1 MSTLKIR
8 LAVESDNDSILALA
22 ARCPQEGMITFFPS
36 RTPRFNTLHRLLDP
50 GSWHY
55 VAVKGGQVVGLVGV
69 VHFRVRILDRICR
82 IGFMMDLRLDKAYR
96 SGTTAFRLVSK
107 AVDHVL
113 ESDIDLVI
121 GNFLKQNRRPMVFA
135 SGRAGIPASLFL
147 GDNRIFNLIPVRK
160 MSTGGRFSIRKAT
173 SADIPEIVDIQ
184 SRYALNYR
192 IAPVPEEDRLRYLLN
207 NVEGFSLDRIL
218 LACENGR
225 IRAVTALWDEHF
237 YKSYQVLKLS
247 PGIEVVNNLIKAL
260 SFVLP
265 MPHPIQ
271 LNEPLRQLSMVM
283 YAHDNCPEALNT
295 LFRFTNNTYRG
306 SGYTL
311 ITLYAQ
317 ERDPVFRLLKGFPGV
332 SVKSEMYLFA
342 SDAALYEKIREDP
355 RGDLLDL
362 TLTL

>member
-1 MSTLKIR
+1 MSSVQIR
-8 LAVESDNDSILALA
+8 LADESDNDSILALA
-22 ARCPQEGMITFFPS
+22 ARCPQEGMITFFPN
-36 RTPRFNTLHRLLDP
+36 RAPRFNSLHRLLDP

-69 VHFRVRILDRICR
+69 VHFRVRILDRICK

-113 ESDIDLVI
+113 ESGTNMVI

-135 SGRAGIPASLFL
+135 SGRAGIPESLFL

-184 SRYALNYR
+184 RSHASNYR
-192 IAPVPEEDRLRYLLN
+192 IAPVPDEERLRYLLSN
-207 NVEGFSLDRIL
+207 IEGFSPDRML
-218 LACENGR
+218 LALEHGR

-237 YKSYQVLKLS
+237 YKSYQVLKLN
-247 PGIEVVNNLIKAL
+247 PGIAFVNNLLKAL
-260 SFVLP
+260 SFVMP
-265 MPHPIQ
+265 VPHPIQ

-295 LFRFTNNTYRG
+295 LFRFINNTHRG
-306 SGYTL
+306 SDYTL

-332 SVKSEMYLFA
+332 SVKSEMHLFA
-342 SDAALYEKIREDP
+342 SDTALYANIREDL